1 MACMVQ
7 GKTFR
12 QRVHE
17 AREHVRL
24 LSPAEAKEIIN
35 RGNVKVID
43 VGEPWQLAERG
54 TIPGAW
60 NISRG
65 EIDIKADSELS
76 RREPGLQDRGQK
88 IILTCGGG
96 GKATLAAQILEEM
109 GFTDVWVIRGGCKG
123 WSEAGYEL
131 EPAQR

>member
-1 MACMVQ
+1 MGQ

-17 AREHVRL
+17 AGEYVRFL
-24 LSPAEAKEIIN
+24 LPAAAKAMID

-43 VGEPWQLAERG
+43 VGEPWQIAERG
-54 TIPGAW
+54 SIPGAW
-60 NISRG
+60 NIPRG

-76 RREPGLQDRGQK
+76 RREPELQDRGQK

-96 GKATLAAQILEEM
+96 GKATLAAQILGEM
-109 GFTDVWVIRGGCKG
+109 GFTDVWVIKGGCKSWG
-123 WSEAGYEL
+123 EAGYEL
-131 EPAQR
+131 GPAQR

>member
-1 MACMVQ
+1 MVQ

-17 AREHVRL
+17 ASEYVRL
-24 LSPAEAKEIIN
+24 LSPAEAKEIID
-35 RGNVKVID
+35 RGNVKIID
-43 VGEPWQLAERG
+43 VGEPWQITERG

-76 RREPGLQDRGQK
+76 RREPELQDRTQK

-96 GKATLAAQILEEM
+96 GKAILAAQIMGEM
-109 GFTDVWVIRGGCKG
+109 GFTDVWVIKGGCKSWG
-123 WSEAGYEL
+123 EAGYEL
-131 EPAQR
+131 GPAQ

>member
-1 MACMVQ
+1 MQ

-17 AREHVRL
+17 ASEHVQF
-24 LSPAEAKEIIN
+24 LSPAEAKEIID
-35 RGNVKVID
+35 RGDAKVID
-43 VGEPWQLAERG
+43 VGEPWQIAARG

-65 EIDIKADSELS
+65 EIDVKADRELS
-76 RREPGLQDRGQK
+76 RREPELQDRGQK

-96 GKATLAAQILEEM
+96 GKATLAAQILGEM
-109 GFTDVWVIRGGCKG
+109 GFIDVWVIKGGYKS
-123 WSEAGYEL
+123 WAEAGYEL
-131 EPAQR
+131 GRPSPSP